1 MKLHLRQWWRNSLF
15 SNYPTIDNKKC
26 MYVTLQG
33 EVVLRKTLDYEKRD
47 SYTFTVYVT
56 DGRRNDSALIN
67 VSVLNINDWDPRFK
81 YPQYEFHVKRDD
93 VKAGHLVGK
102 LDVYDGDKGDKT
114 ILDVRGPY
122 ARVFSIDQEGSLR
135 IADLRYLFT
144 FIQTY

>member
-1 MKLHLRQWWRNSLF
+1 MPGAEF
-15 SNYPTIDNKKC
+15 S
-26 MYVTLQG
+26 VG
-33 EVVLRKTLDYEKRD
+33 EKGDLVLRKKLDYETRREF
-47 SYTFTVYVT
+47 SFRVMVT
-56 DGRRNDSALIN
+56 DGRENDTTLVTIN
-67 VSVLNINDWDPRFK
+67 VLNINDWDPRFK

-135 IADLRYLFT
+135 IADLR
-144 FIQTY
+144 

>member
-1 MKLHLRQWWRNSLF
+1 M
-15 SNYPTIDNKKC
+15 
-26 MYVTLQG
+26 
-33 EVVLRKTLDYEKRD
+33 VLRKTLDYEKRD

-56 DGRRNDSALIN
+56 DGRRNDSARIN

-93 VKAGHLVGK
+93 VKVGHLVGK

-135 IADLRYLFT
+135 IADLRYM
-144 FIQTY
+144 